1 MELKR
6 QKRFYGIKS
15 IRTKLILIMI
25 GMLGFT
31 LAAIW
36 FMNRVFLPSYY
47 QHSKVSMLEE
57 CYEEANSI
65 VNKDKD
71 YSSGESTGL
80 SDDSTLNLEIMS
92 ANNTS
97 SVYIFRLN
105 NFFGK
110 VYYQYDYPS
119 EKVITEFQRQNIID
133 KTKDY
138 VVGIEDS
145 QSYYV
150 RDKKRNLIDMK
161 NEYCVYKVLDER
173 IGSYY
178 IELFGKLDSGAFVY
192 VSTNYQSMAENIGIF
207 NSFLLYVGVGV
218 IISGVI
224 LMVFIGNNF
233 TKPIRKLTEIA
244 QKMADFNFEVRYPVK
259 EHDEIGV
266 LGSSI
271 NTLSENLEEK
281 ISELKTANNELQ
293 KDIEKKIQI
302 DEMRKEFLSNV
313 SHELKT
319 PLQSIIGSAE
329 LMENN
334 LVKEEDMPRFVGHI
348 RKEAERLVNLV
359 EDIIRLS
366 WLDENRD
373 METELVS
380 LKDIAAETKEA
391 LENTA
396 NEKNVTINISG
407 EDIKLHG
414 VRSLLYEIVY
424 NLCENGIKY
433 NKEGGKV
440 DITLSKEAGKDIL
453 VVEDTGIGIKED
465 QQSRIFER
473 FYRVDKSRSKE
484 TGGTGLGL
492 SIVKHAAMYHN
503 ADVTLESTEGQGS
516 KFTVMFPLE

>member
-161 NEYCVYKVLDER
+161 NEYCV
-173 IGSYY
+173 
-178 IELFGKLDSGAFVY
+178 
-192 VSTNYQSMAENIGIF
+192 
-207 NSFLLYVGVGV
+207 
-218 IISGVI
+218 
-224 LMVFIGNNF
+224 
-233 TKPIRKLTEIA
+233 
-244 QKMADFNFEVRYPVK
+244 
-259 EHDEIGV
+259 
-266 LGSSI
+266 
-271 NTLSENLEEK
+271 
-281 ISELKTANNELQ
+281 
-293 KDIEKKIQI
+293 
-302 DEMRKEFLSNV
+302 
-313 SHELKT
+313 
-319 PLQSIIGSAE
+319 
-329 LMENN
+329 
-334 LVKEEDMPRFVGHI
+334 
-348 RKEAERLVNLV
+348 
-359 EDIIRLS
+359 
-366 WLDENRD
+366 
-373 METELVS
+373 
-380 LKDIAAETKEA
+380 
-391 LENTA
+391 
-396 NEKNVTINISG
+396 
-407 EDIKLHG
+407 
-414 VRSLLYEIVY
+414 
-424 NLCENGIKY
+424 
-433 NKEGGKV
+433 
-440 DITLSKEAGKDIL
+440 
-453 VVEDTGIGIKED
+453 
-465 QQSRIFER
+465 
-473 FYRVDKSRSKE
+473 
-484 TGGTGLGL
+484 
-492 SIVKHAAMYHN
+492 
-503 ADVTLESTEGQGS
+503 
-516 KFTVMFPLE
+516 